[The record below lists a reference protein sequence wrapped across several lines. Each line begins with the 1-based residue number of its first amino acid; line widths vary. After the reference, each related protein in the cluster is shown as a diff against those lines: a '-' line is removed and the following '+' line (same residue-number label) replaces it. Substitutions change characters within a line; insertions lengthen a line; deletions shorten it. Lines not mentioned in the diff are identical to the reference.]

1 MNNKLRNRFIRMS
14 SVIGMCLPV
23 LFYGCGPGND
33 SKDAAMKQKPA
44 LPVMT
49 VNISDATV
57 TKFYSALLEGK
68 VNVEIRPQVDGTL
81 EKIYVDEGSFVKRGQ
96 PLFKIDDRVYR
107 EQYNSAL
114 ASQHAAEAKLVVA
127 RLDEEKLVPLVQ
139 NKVISEIQLKTAT
152 ANTHAAQAALEQ
164 AKAATR
170 SAQVNLDY
178 TVIKAPVSGYIG
190 KIPLRLGSL
199 VSKNQNA
206 WLTLL
211 SDVSEVYAYFSMS
224 ENDFMLFRQKY
235 AGATIQ
241 EKLRQVAPVSLVLSD
256 GTRYTEK
263 GNIGS
268 ISGQLD
274 QTTASLRIRAVFPN
288 QHGLLRSGN
297 TGKVV
302 IESLFHNALIV
313 PQAATVELQDKI
325 FVFLLDKGNKVGQHV
340 VTVSGKSG
348 NNYIVSAGLKP
359 GDIIV
364 TAGIDK
370 LKDGMVINPQKGV
383 PAPAVSKALNV
394 K

>member
-1 MNNKLRNRFIRMS
+1 MNNKLRSRLVRMS

-23 LFYGCGPGND
+23 LIYGCGPGEG
-33 SKDAAMKQKPA
+33 KDAAMKQKPS

-49 VNISDATV
+49 VHLSDAVV
-57 TKFYSALLEGK
+57 TTFYSSLLEGK

-81 EKIYVDEGSFVKRGQ
+81 EKIYVDEGSFVKSGA

-114 ASQHAAEAKLVVA
+114 ASQHAAEARLVVA
-127 RLDEEKLVPLVQ
+127 KLDEEKLLPLVQ

-152 ANTHAAQAALEQ
+152 ANAHAAQAAVEQ
-164 AKAATR
+164 AKAAAR
-170 SAQVNLDY
+170 SAKVNLDY

-199 VSKNQNA
+199 VSKNQSE

-224 ENDFMLFRQKY
+224 ENDFMRFRQKY
-235 AGATIQ
+235 AGETVQ
-241 EKLRQVAPVSLVLSD
+241 EKLHQLSPVSLLMSD
-256 GTRYTEK
+256 GTRYSEK
-263 GNIGS
+263 GVIGT
-268 ISGQLD
+268 ISGQFD
-274 QTTASLRIRAVFPN
+274 QTTASVRIRAVFKNP
-288 QHGLLRSGN
+288 HGLLRTGN

-302 IESLFHNALIV
+302 FESQFHDALLV

-325 FVFLLDKGNKVGQHV
+325 FVFLLDKANKVAQHV
-340 VTVSGKSG
+340 ITVSGKSG

-359 GDIIV
+359 GDSIV
-364 TAGIDK
+364 TAGTEK
-370 LKDGMVINPQKGV
+370 LKDGMVINPQQGM
-383 PAPAVSKALNV
+383 PAPKNSKALKV

>member
-1 MNNKLRNRFIRMS
+1 MNKKLRNRFIRMS
-14 SVIGMCLPV
+14 SVIGLCLPV
-23 LFYGCGPGND
+23 IFYGCGPGSD
-33 SKDAAMKQKPA
+33 SKDAGKQKPS

-49 VNISDATV
+49 VNLSDATV
-57 TKFYSALLEGK
+57 TTYYSALLEGK

-81 EKIYVDEGSFVKRGQ
+81 EKIYVDEGAFVKAGS

-127 RLDEEKLVPLVQ
+127 KLDEEKLVPLVQ

-152 ANTHAAQAALEQ
+152 ANTHAALAATEQ

-170 SAQVNLDY
+170 SALVNLDY

-199 VSKNQNA
+199 VSKNQSA

-211 SDVSEVYAYFSMS
+211 SDVSEVYAYFSIS
-224 ENDFMLFRQKY
+224 ENDFMRFRQRY
-235 AGATIQ
+235 AGASLQ
-241 EKLRQVAPVSLVLSD
+241 EKLRQLPPVSLLLSD

-263 GNIGS
+263 GVIGS
-268 ISGQLD
+268 ISGQFD
-274 QTTASLRIRAVFPN
+274 QTTASVRIRAVFPN
-288 QHGLLRSGN
+288 SHGFLRSGN

-302 IESLFHNALIV
+302 MESQFHNALLV

-325 FVFLLDKGNKVGQHV
+325 FVFFLDTGNKVRQQV

-359 GDIIV
+359 GDTIV

-370 LKDGMVINPQKGV
+370 LKGGMVINPQKGT
-383 PAPAVSKALNV
+383 PGPTDSKALKV

>member
-1 MNNKLRNRFIRMS
+1 MNNKLRNRFITIS
-14 SVIGMCLPV
+14 SVIGICLPV
-23 LFYGCGPGND
+23 LFYGCGTGGD
-33 SKDAAMKQKPA
+33 SKDAAMKQKPS

-49 VNISDATV
+49 VNLSDAAV
-57 TKFYSALLEGK
+57 TTCYSALIEGK
-68 VNVEIRPQVDGTL
+68 VNVEIRPQVDGTI
-81 EKIYVDEGSFVKRGQ
+81 EKIYVDEGAFVKAGS
-96 PLFKIDDRVYR
+96 PLFKIDDRVYS
-107 EQYNSAL
+107 EQYKSAL
-114 ASQHAAEAKLVVA
+114 ASQHAAEARLVVA
-127 RLDEEKLVPLVQ
+127 KLDEEKLVPLVQ
-139 NKVISEIQLKTAT
+139 NKVISEIQLKTAS
-152 ANTHAAQAALEQ
+152 ANTHAVQAGLEQ

-224 ENDFMLFRQKY
+224 ENDFMRFRQKY
-235 AGATIQ
+235 TGATIQ
-241 EKLRQVAPVSLVLSD
+241 EKLRQLPPVSLIMSD
-256 GTRYTEK
+256 GTRYTEN
-263 GNIGS
+263 GVIAS
-268 ISGQLD
+268 ISGQFD
-274 QTTASLRIRAVFPN
+274 QTTASVRIRAVFPN

-302 IESLFHNALIV
+302 FESPFHDALLV
-313 PQAATVELQDKI
+313 PQSATVELQDKI
-325 FVFLLDKGNKVGQHV
+325 FVFFLDTGNKVRQQV

-359 GDIIV
+359 GDTIV
-364 TAGIDK
+364 IAGIDK
-370 LKDGMVINPQKGV
+370 LKGGMVINPQKATPG
-383 PAPAVSKALNV
+383 PKDSKALKV

>member
-1 MNNKLRNRFIRMS
+1 MS
-14 SVIGMCLPV
+14 SVIGMCMPV
-23 LFYGCGPGND
+23 LLYGCGPGND
-33 SKDAAMKQKPA
+33 SKDAAMKQKPS

-49 VNISDATV
+49 VNLSDATV
-57 TKFYSALLEGK
+57 TTYYSALLEGK

-81 EKIYVDEGSFVKRGQ
+81 QTIYVDEGSFVKAGQ
-96 PLFKIDDRVYR
+96 TLFKIDDRVYR

-114 ASQHAAEAKLVVA
+114 ASQHAADARLVVA
-127 RLDEEKLVPLVQ
+127 KLDEEKLVPLVQ

-199 VSKNQNA
+199 VSKNQTE

-211 SDVSEVYAYFSMS
+211 SDVSDVYAYFSMS
-224 ENDFMLFRQKY
+224 ENDFMRFRQQY
-235 AGATIQ
+235 PGAAIQ
-241 EKLRQVAPVSLVLSD
+241 DKLSQLPPVSLILSD
-256 GTRYTEK
+256 GTRYPEK
-263 GNIGS
+263 GVIGS
-268 ISGQLD
+268 ISGQFD
-274 QTTASLRIRAVFPN
+274 QRTASVRIRAVFHNP
-288 QHGLLRSGN
+288 HGLLRSGN

-302 IESLFHNALIV
+302 FQSPFHDALLV

-325 FVFLLDKGNKVGQHV
+325 FVFLLDKGNKVGQHL

-359 GDIIV
+359 GDRIV
-364 TAGIDK
+364 TAGIEK
-370 LKDGMVINPQKGV
+370 LKDGMVINPEKG
-383 PAPAVSKALNV
+383 APGPEDSKALKV

>member
-14 SVIGMCLPV
+14 SVIGLCLPV

-33 SKDAAMKQKPA
+33 SKDAAKQKPS

-49 VNISDATV
+49 VNLSDAAV
-57 TKFYSALLEGK
+57 TTYYSALLEGK

-81 EKIYVDEGSFVKRGQ
+81 QTIYFDEGAFVKAGY

-127 RLDEEKLVPLVQ
+127 KLDEEKLVPLVQ
-139 NKVISEIQLKTAT
+139 NKVISEIQLKTAK
-152 ANTHAAQAALEQ
+152 ANTHASQAAVEQ

-190 KIPLRLGSL
+190 KIPFRLGSL
-199 VSKNQNA
+199 VSKNQTE

-256 GTRYTEK
+256 GTWYTEK
-263 GNIGS
+263 GNIGA

-274 QTTASLRIRAVFPN
+274 QTTASVRIRAVFPN

-325 FVFLLDKGNKVGQHV
+325 FVFVLDKGNKVMQHV
-340 VTVSGKSG
+340 VIVSGKSG

-359 GDIIV
+359 GDRIV
-364 TAGIDK
+364 TAGIEK
-370 LKDGMVINPQKGV
+370 LKDGMDINPEKGA
-383 PAPAVSKALNV
+383 PAPADSKVLKV